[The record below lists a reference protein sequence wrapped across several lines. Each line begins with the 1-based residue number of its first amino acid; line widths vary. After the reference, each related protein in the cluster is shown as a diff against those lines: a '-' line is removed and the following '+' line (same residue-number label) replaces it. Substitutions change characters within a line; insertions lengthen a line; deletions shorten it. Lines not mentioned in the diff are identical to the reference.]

1 MGAFPE
7 IEEIQIKKQLLVA
20 KSNVYRQ
27 SLELQCGQIQAAT
40 AWIERTYNFVRS
52 TYPIYALLAPL
63 IGYFTFKKRKNIRGM
78 AATALLGVQLVRKLR
93 VLWELWKAKRPAR
106 VTD

>member
-1 MGAFPE
+1 MGAFAE
-7 IEEIQIKKQLLVA
+7 IEEIQIKKQLLLA

-27 SLELQCGQIQAAT
+27 SLELQCGQIQATT
-40 AWIERTYNFVRS
+40 AWIDRAYNFIRS
-52 TYPIYALLAPL
+52 SYPICALLAPL

-78 AATALLGVQLVRKLR
+78 AANALLGVQLVRKLR
-93 VLWELWKAKRPAR
+93 ALWELWKAKKPAR

>member
-27 SLELQCGQIQAAT
+27 SLELQCGQIQVAT
-40 AWIERTYNFVRS
+40 AWIDRTYNFIRS
-52 TYPIYALLAPL
+52 TYPIYVLIAPL

-78 AATALLGVQLVRKLR
+78 AANALLGFQLVRKLR
-93 VLWELWKAKRPAR
+93 ALWELWKAKKPAQ

>member
-27 SLELQCGQIQAAT
+27 SLELQCGQIEVST
-40 AWIERTYNFVRS
+40 SWIEGTYNFVKS
-52 TYPIYALLAPL
+52 TYPIYVLLAPL
-63 IGYFTFKKRKNIRGM
+63 IGYATLKKRKVIGGL
-78 AATALLGVQLVRKLR
+78 AGKAFLGFQLFRKLR
-93 VLWELWKAKRPAR
+93 PLWQMWNAKKSSNVAP
-106 VTD
+106 